1 MASPSENPEFWE
13 SFSTDT
19 VSAAGLQ
26 NIDVDVDADATV
38 QAESNSS
45 STASAENV
53 KGNSGAVST
62 TAFNSGIQALENGT
76 NTFKIS
82 ADAEIKV

>member
-1 MASPSENPEFWE
+1 MASLSENPEFWE

-38 QAESNSS
+38 QAGSNSS
-45 STASAENV
+45 SSASAENV

-62 TAFNSGIQALENGT
+62 TSFNSGIQGLT
-76 NTFKIS
+76 NLI
-82 ADAEIKV
+82 